1 MHATYPIGS
10 LIPILISCTY
20 FSEIMSQADN
30 GEPSK
35 KRVRASVA
43 CQACSES
50 MDMLEYVGETSKL
63 TDEGRENSR
72 AMGIGHVRDA
82 S

>member
-1 MHATYPIGS
+1 
-10 LIPILISCTY
+10 
-20 FSEIMSQADN
+20 MSQADD

-43 CQACSES
+43 CQACSEF
-50 MDMLEYVGETSKL
+50 MDMSVYVGETSKL
-63 TDEGRENSR
+63 TVEGRENSR
-72 AMGIGHVRDA
+72 AMGIGHARDA